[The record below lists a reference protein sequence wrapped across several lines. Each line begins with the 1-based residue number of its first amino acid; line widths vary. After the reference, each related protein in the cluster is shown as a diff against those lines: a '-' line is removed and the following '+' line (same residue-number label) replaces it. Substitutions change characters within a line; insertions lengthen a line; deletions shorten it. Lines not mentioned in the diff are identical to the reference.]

1 MVKILVLSDA
11 TGPCSDIV
19 PSLGLLAHE
28 TEVRPTSASV
38 SEIESRAA
46 DLVFLDG
53 REALL
58 TARNTAQLLKGTGL
72 ENPIIMVLSEGG
84 MAAVSP
90 SWLVD
95 DILLAAAGPAEVE
108 ARIRLAGVKANEG
121 ILDEDVI
128 RCGDIVVDEA
138 SYSAKAGSH
147 TLNLTYKEF
156 ELLKFMVQN
165 SGRVFTRA
173 QLLSEV
179 WGYDYYG
186 GTRTVDVHVRRLRA
200 KLGPDHDQLITTVRN
215 VGYSLTELRH
225 PAEE

>member
-1 MVKILVLSDA
+1 MVKILMLSDA
-11 TGPCSDIV
+11 TVPCSEIV
-19 PSLGLLAHE
+19 PSLGLLTHD
-28 TEVRPTSASV
+28 TEVRPTSASAA
-38 SEIESRAA
+38 EIESRGS
-46 DLVFLDG
+46 DMVFLDG

-72 ENPIIMVLSEGG
+72 EIPVLMVLSEGG
-84 MAAVSP
+84 MAAVST

-95 DILLAAAGPAEVE
+95 DIILAAAGPAEVE
-108 ARIRLAGVKANEG
+108 ARIRLAGVRANEN
-121 ILDEDVI
+121 IADEDVI
-128 RCGDIVVDEA
+128 RCGDVVIDEA
-138 SYSAKAGSH
+138 SYSAKAGSN

-200 KLGPDHDQLITTVRN
+200 KLGADHDQLITTVRN
-215 VGYSLTELRH
+215 VGYSFTELRH
-225 PAEE
+225 PAED

>member
-1 MVKILVLSDA
+1 MVKILMLSDA
-11 TGPCSDIV
+11 TVPCSEIV
-19 PSLGLLAHE
+19 PSLGLLTHD
-28 TEVRPTSASV
+28 TEVRPTSASAA
-38 SEIESRAA
+38 EIESRGS
-46 DLVFLDG
+46 DMVFLDG

-72 ENPIIMVLSEGG
+72 EIPVLMVLSEGG
-84 MAAVSP
+84 MAAVST

-95 DILLAAAGPAEVE
+95 DIILAAAGPAEVE
-108 ARIRLAGVKANEG
+108 ARIRLAGVRTNEN
-121 ILDEDVI
+121 IADEDVI
-128 RCGDIVVDEA
+128 RCGDVVIDEA
-138 SYSAKAGSH
+138 SYSAKAGAN
-147 TLNLTYKEF
+147 TLNLTYKDF

-200 KLGPDHDQLITTVRN
+200 KLGADHDQLITTVRN
-215 VGYSLTELRH
+215 VGYSFTELRH
-225 PAEE
+225 PAED